1 MKVADIKKRF
11 EQEGFECFY
20 QGNSNKSFNI
30 FLISPKGRI
39 SIGQYRGDVNKFQIC
54 NNSQL
59 YIRETN
65 EFLMKDK
72 ESYFNICFTNE
83 VTFGEIE
90 PAIELA
96 KKIVVEYKRLQE
108 RIELLK
114 IAMDNV

>member
-1 MKVADIKKRF
+1 MKAADIKKRF

-72 ESYFNICFTNE
+72 ESYFNIFGLSGIKGNNE
-83 VTFGEIE
+83 MMITSAIILSVTTDVSR
-90 PAIELA
+90 
-96 KKIVVEYKRLQE
+96 K
-108 RIELLK
+108 
-114 IAMDNV
+114 